1 MLQVGAF
8 TGVEGMAEGPISEKN
23 GSSYLVAARY
33 AVTGIFGSAG
43 TTNALPDYSDIAFNI
58 DLGKSKLGNFTLFG
72 IGGQSDISF
81 LHNEVDEDDLF
92 AEPDTDAFPE
102 SKFGVVGLR
111 HNLILDETTYLRTVL
126 SASNS
131 KGDYYENR
139 FFNLDTAE
147 EFSVEY
153 ATQNTSE
160 TRYSLSSFINK
171 KFNARLTGRA
181 GLLVENFQNKL
192 NATRREGN
200 PDLDG
205 DGLRDL
211 LPVYDFD
218 EGMTIYQFYA
228 QSQYRL
234 NSKWTLNLG
243 VHSQTL
249 TLNNSFALEPRIA
262 VNYKI
267 APNHT
272 LNIGYGLHHQNA
284 PLPILLLQEPLVD
297 GTFTE
302 SNRDLKFTQSNHFV
316 IGYDANLA
324 SNWRAKIEA
333 YYQSINNVPVDN
345 FASSFSIL
353 NLGDDFVFPTD
364 AYRLQNEGTGTNVGI
379 ELTVEKFYSNG
390 YYGLLTTSIFDSKY
404 KGSDGIERNTAFNN
418 QYVLNL
424 LFGKEWKIGKDKRN
438 AFSIDTKFTTAGGR
452 YTTPVN
458 LAASQTAMEEVLFED
473 LAYTERNDAYLRWD
487 IKVGIKLNSKKR
499 KLSQQFFLDLQN
511 VTNREN
517 IFARRYNRITNEINE
532 VYQIAFFPDFLY
544 RIEF

>member
-1 MLQVGAF
+1 
-8 TGVEGMAEGPISEKN
+8 MAEGPISKKN

-33 AVTGIFGSAG
+33 AVTGIFGVAG

-58 DLGKSKLGNFTLFG
+58 DFGKSKFGNFTLFG

-81 LHNEVDEDDLF
+81 LHTEIDEDDLF
-92 AEPDTDAFPE
+92 AEPDTDGFPE

-111 HNLILDETTYLRTVL
+111 HNLILDEMTYLRTIL

-131 KGDYYENR
+131 SGDYYENR
-139 FFNLDTAE
+139 FFNLETPE
-147 EFSVEY
+147 EFFLEY
-153 ATQNTSE
+153 GTQNTSE
-160 TRYSLSSFINK
+160 NRYSLSSFVNK
-171 KFNARLTGRA
+171 KFNAKLRGRA
-181 GLLVENFQNKL
+181 GLLLENYQTNL
-192 NATRREGN
+192 YATRREGN

-205 DGLRDL
+205 DGKPDL
-211 LPVYDFD
+211 LSVYDFD

-228 QSQYRL
+228 QAKYRVNPRL
-234 NSKWTLNLG
+234 TLNIGL
-243 VHSQTL
+243 HSQTL
-249 TLNNSFALEPRIA
+249 TLNNTFALEPRVA
-262 VNYKI
+262 LNYKI

-284 PLPILLLQEPLVD
+284 PLPILLLQEPLSD
-297 GTFTE
+297 GTFVE
-302 SNRDLKFTQSNHFV
+302 SNRDLDFTESNHFV
-316 IGYDANLA
+316 LGYDANLA

-333 YYQSINNVPVDN
+333 YYQIINDVPVDN

-353 NLGDDFVFPTD
+353 NLGDDFTFPTD
-364 AYRLQNEGTGTNVGI
+364 VYGLQNDGKGTNIGL
-379 ELTVEKFYSNG
+379 ELTVENFYSNG

-418 QYVLNL
+418 GYVFNL

-438 AFSIDTKFTTAGGR
+438 VISFDTKFTTAGGR
-452 YTTPVN
+452 YTTPVD
-458 LAASQTAMEEVLFED
+458 LAASQAAMEEVLFED
-473 LAYTERNDAYLRWD
+473 LAYSERNDVYLRWD
-487 IKVGIKLNSKKR
+487 VKIGVKFNSKKR
-499 KLSQQFFLDLQN
+499 KLSQQLFFDFQN

-517 IFARRYNRITNEINE
+517 IFTKRYNRITNEVNE